1 MPFDNKITLRAA
13 TLEDTPML
21 LAWEN
26 STDAQV
32 VTQAQEPLSTEF
44 VARHILSSQNLAT
57 DLQQRFI
64 VLDGSGSPIGTVDL
78 FDYSPATTN
87 ADIGIYI
94 TPEARQQ
101 GYATQAITLAAT
113 KAQQYG
119 VRYLY
124 ADIQVGNT
132 ASLALF
138 RKLGFTPIHTES
150 SEIIRT
156 VLAL

>member
-1 MPFDNKITLRAA
+1 
-13 TLEDTPML
+13 ML

-26 STDAQV
+26 SADAQG
-32 VTQAQEPLSTEF
+32 VTQAEEPLSSEF
-44 VARHILSSQNLAT
+44 VARHILSSQNLTT

-64 VLDGSGSPIGTVDL
+64 VIDCVGTPIGTVDL
-78 FDYSPATTN
+78 LDYSPATAS

-94 TPEARQQ
+94 TPQARQQ
-101 GYATQAITLAAT
+101 GYATQAITLAANE
-113 KAQQYG
+113 AQQYG

-124 ADIQVGNT
+124 ADIQVGNS

-138 RKLGFTPIHTES
+138 RKLGFTPTQPTGD
-150 SEIIRT
+150 EIIRT

>member
-1 MPFDNKITLRAA
+1 
-13 TLEDTPML
+13 ML

-26 STDAQV
+26 SADAQG
-32 VTQAQEPLSTEF
+32 VTQAQEPLSAEF

-78 FDYSPATTN
+78 LDYFPATAS

-94 TPEARQQ
+94 IPEARRQ
-101 GYATQAITLAAT
+101 GYATQAIALATA
-113 KAQQYG
+113 KARQCG

-138 RKLGFTPIHTES
+138 RKLGFSPTHPS
-150 SEIIRT
+150 GDEIIRT

>member
-1 MPFDNKITLRAA
+1 
-13 TLEDTPML
+13 ML

-26 STDAQV
+26 SADAQG
-32 VTQAQEPLSTEF
+32 VTQAEEPLSAEF

-64 VLDGSGSPIGTVDL
+64 VLDSAGTPIGTVDL
-78 FDYSPATTN
+78 LDYSPATAS

-94 TPEARQQ
+94 IPKARQQ
-101 GYATQAITLAAT
+101 SYATQAITLAAQM
-113 KAQQYG
+113 ARQYG

-124 ADIQVGNT
+124 TDIQESNS

-138 RKLGFTPIHTES
+138 HKLGFTPIHPTS
-150 SEIIRT
+150 GKIIRT

>member
-1 MPFDNKITLRAA
+1 
-13 TLEDTPML
+13 ML

-32 VTQAQEPLSTEF
+32 VTQAQEPLSAEF

-78 FDYSPATTN
+78 LDYSPATAS

-94 TPEARQQ
+94 TPQARRQ
-101 GYATQAITLAAT
+101 GYATQAIALATA

-138 RKLGFTPIHTES
+138 RKLGFSPTHPS
-150 SEIIRT
+150 GDEIIRT

>member
-1 MPFDNKITLRAA
+1 MTLDNKITLRAA

-26 STDAQV
+26 SADAQG
-32 VTQAQEPLSTEF
+32 VTQAQEPLSAEF

-64 VLDGSGSPIGTVDL
+64 VLDGSGSSIGTVDL
-78 FDYSPATTN
+78 LDYSPATAS

-94 TPEARQQ
+94 TPQARRQ
-101 GYATQAITLAAT
+101 GYATQAIALAAA

-124 ADIQVGNT
+124 TDIQASNT

-138 RKLGFTPIHTES
+138 RKLGFSPTRTS
-150 SEIIRT
+150 GDEIIRT

>member
-1 MPFDNKITLRAA
+1 
-13 TLEDTPML
+13 ML

-26 STDAQV
+26 SADAQG
-32 VTQAQEPLSTEF
+32 VTQAEEPLSAEF
-44 VARHILSSQNLAT
+44 VARHIISSQNLKS

-64 VLDGSGSPIGTVDL
+64 VIDCAGAPIGTVDL
-78 FDYSPATTN
+78 LDYSPATAS

-101 GYATQAITLAAT
+101 GYATQAITLAAQT
-113 KAQQYG
+113 ARQYG

-124 ADIQVGNT
+124 ADIQADNS

-138 RKLGFTPIHTES
+138 RKLGFTPTHPTGG
-150 SEIIRT
+150 EIIRT
-156 VLAL
+156 VLTL

>member
-1 MPFDNKITLRAA
+1 
-13 TLEDTPML
+13 ML

-26 STDAQV
+26 SADAQG
-32 VTQAQEPLSTEF
+32 VTQAEQPLSAEF
-44 VARHILSSQNLAT
+44 VARHILSSQNLIS
-57 DLQQRFI
+57 DLQQRFV
-64 VLDGSGSPIGTVDL
+64 VLNCVGTPIGTIDL
-78 FDYSPATTN
+78 FDYSPTTAS

-101 GYATQAITLAAT
+101 GHATQAITLAT
-113 KAQQYG
+113 HKARQYG

-124 ADIQVGNT
+124 ADIQVGNS

-138 RKLGFTPIHTES
+138 HKLGFTPTHPTNG
-150 SEIIRT
+150 EIIRV

>member
-1 MPFDNKITLRAA
+1 
-13 TLEDTPML
+13 ML

-26 STDAQV
+26 SADAQG
-32 VTQAQEPLSTEF
+32 VTQAEEPLSAEF
-44 VARHILSSQNLAT
+44 VARHILSSQNLTT

-64 VLDGSGSPIGTVDL
+64 VIDCAGTAIGTVDL
-78 FDYSPATTN
+78 LDYSPATAS

-94 TPEARQQ
+94 TTEARQQ
-101 GYATQAITLAAT
+101 GYATQALALAVNE
-113 KAQQYG
+113 AQQHG

-138 RKLGFTPIHTES
+138 RKLGFTPTQPTGDK
-150 SEIIRT
+150 IIRT
-156 VLAL
+156 VLTL

>member
-1 MPFDNKITLRAA
+1 
-13 TLEDTPML
+13 ML

-26 STDAQV
+26 SADAQG
-32 VTQAQEPLSTEF
+32 VTQAEEPLSSEF
-44 VARHILSSQNLAT
+44 VARHILSSQNLTT

-64 VLDGSGSPIGTVDL
+64 VIDCAGTPIGTVDL
-78 FDYSPATTN
+78 LDYSPATAS

-94 TPEARQQ
+94 TTEARQQ
-101 GYATQAITLAAT
+101 GYATQAITLAANE
-113 KAQQYG
+113 AQQYG

-124 ADIQVGNT
+124 ADIQVDNT

-138 RKLGFTPIHTES
+138 HKLGFTPTQPTGNK
-150 SEIIRT
+150 IIRT